1 MFVLYEDSGDFKVG
15 HVMQEAGGSL
25 QVEAPHGKRSK
36 IKANSV
42 LLSFATPDHAEL
54 MPGAHALLPQFD
66 PAFLWECAPQDEF
79 DFLGFGE
86 EYFGAKPDAIQA
98 TALLLALHAAPLYFH
113 RKGRGRYKPAP
124 PEILKAALAAAEKKR
139 LAAQQQSDWADA
151 LLAGQAPA
159 EIARVAAQLLAK
171 PDKNSAEYKA
181 LALACER
188 SHQTPEQVMMSA
200 GIFADAHEMHRRLF
214 EVVQFPR
221 GVGFPAI
228 DVPDPAQWPVADVA
242 AFSIDDITT
251 TEIDDA
257 FSVMFNGG
265 SSARIGI
272 HIAAPG
278 LLFGRG
284 SALDDI
290 ARDRLSTVYM
300 PGDKITMLPDA
311 LVEKATL
318 AEGSTVAAVSL
329 YVDVDIASGQLTGEP
344 ESRIERVPVAR
355 NLRHN
360 LLDEKVTPEALEA
373 MDLAAPDLPTLYTS
387 AADAVDA
394 EPFPCAAELALL
406 WRVSRA
412 LSEQRDIARGKKD
425 NAQRTDYNF
434 HVIEGRIEITPRRRD
449 APLDLLVAEFMILA
463 NQTWG
468 GLLHRHGIPGIYRT
482 QPPGGR
488 VRMATHAAPHAGL
501 GVPQYAWSTS
511 PLRRYVDLVNQ
522 WQLVS
527 ILQSQTPVFAPQD
540 ADLFAVVSAFD
551 MTYKAYADFQSR
563 MERYWCLRWL
573 EQRGHTQVQTMVLR
587 DDITRLT
594 DIPLIVRL
602 PGLSGHP
609 RGTLLRIEVTEM
621 DFVSIDIHGRLL
633 EVLGHADDALGDDAE
648 IEEAAEQESQALAD
662 GALQVQAEQAGA
674 ASAAPVA
681 GAEDVTGGEPADDLA
696 GGSAS

>member
-15 HVMQEAGGSL
+15 HVMQEAAGNL

-42 LLSFATPDHAEL
+42 LMSFSSPDAAQL
-54 MPGAHALLPQFD
+54 MPGAQAMQAEFD
-66 PAFLWECAPQDEF
+66 PAFLWECAPQAEF
-79 DFLGFGE
+79 DFQVFGE
-86 EYFGAKPDAIQA
+86 EYFGAKPDAVQA
-98 TALLLALHAAPLYFH
+98 TALLLALHGAPLYFH
-113 RKGRGRYKPAP
+113 RKGRGRFKPAP
-124 PEILKAALAAAEKKR
+124 PDILKAALAAAEKKR
-139 LAAQQQSDWADA
+139 IALERQSAWADQ
-151 LLAGQAPA
+151 LLAGSAPE
-159 EIARVAAQLLAK
+159 EIARLAAVLLAK

-188 SHQTPEQVMMSA
+188 SGQTAEQVMMGA
-200 GIFADAHEMHRRLF
+200 GVFADAHDMHRRMF

-221 GVGFPAI
+221 GTGF
-228 DVPDPAQWPVADVA
+228 ADVQLA
-242 AFSIDDITT
+242 DGGDWPLADVQAFSIDDVTT

-257 FSVMFNGG
+257 FSVCFTGDG
-265 SSARIGI
+265 QARIGI
-272 HIAAPG
+272 HIAAPA

-284 SALDDI
+284 SALDAV

-311 LVEKATL
+311 LVERATL
-318 AEGSTVAAVSL
+318 AEGQTVTAVSL
-329 YVDVDIASGQLTGEP
+329 YVTVEVESGQCVGDAH
-344 ESRIERVPVAR
+344 SCIERVPVKS

-360 LLDEKVTPEALEA
+360 LLDGVVTGQALESI
-373 MDLAAPDLPTLYTS
+373 DLM
-387 AADAVDA
+387 A
-394 EPFPCAAELALL
+394 ETAQESMPFPHARELALL

-412 LSEQRDIARGKKD
+412 LSEKRDELRGKKE
-425 NAQRTDYNF
+425 NNHRVDYNF
-434 HVIEGRIEITPRRRD
+434 YVIDGRVEITPRRRD

-468 GLLHRHGIPGIYRT
+468 GLLHEKGIPGIYRI

-488 VRMATHAAPHAGL
+488 VRMTTHAAPHVGL

-527 ILQSQTPVFAPQD
+527 VLQGQAPAFAPQD

-551 MTYKAYADFQSR
+551 ATYKAYADFQSR

-573 EQRGHTQVQTMVLR
+573 EQREVTQVQTMVLR

-594 DIPLIVRL
+594 DIPLIVRM

-609 RGTLLRIEVTEM
+609 RGTLLSIQIAEM
-621 DFVSIDIHGRLL
+621 DFIRIDIHCRLI
-633 EVLGHADDALGDDAE
+633 EVCGHVDDALSEDEVEEAEGDSETAEVSEAHVSAADAQGVPGSDQPASGESTVEKDSDDA
-648 IEEAAEQESQALAD
+648 
-662 GALQVQAEQAGA
+662 GRN
-674 ASAAPVA
+674 ASDPVA
-681 GAEDVTGGEPADDLA
+681 
-696 GGSAS
+696 

>member
-15 HVMQEAGGSL
+15 HVMQEAAGNL

-42 LLSFATPDHAEL
+42 LMSFTSPDAAQL
-54 MPGAHALLPQFD
+54 MPGAQALQSEFD
-66 PAFLWECAPQDEF
+66 PAFLWECAPQAEF

-86 EYFGAKPDAIQA
+86 EYFGAKPDAVQA
-98 TALLLALHAAPLYFH
+98 TALLLALQGAPLYFH
-113 RKGRGRYKPAP
+113 RKGRGRFKPAP
-124 PEILKAALAAAEKKR
+124 PDILKAALAAAEKKR
-139 LAAQQQSDWADA
+139 LALERQSAWADQM
-151 LLAGQAPA
+151 LAGSAPE
-159 EIARVAAQLLAK
+159 EIVRMAAQLLAK

-188 SHQTPEQVMMSA
+188 SSQTPEQVLMGA
-200 GIFADAHEMHRRLF
+200 GVFADAHDMHRRMF

-221 GVGFPAI
+221 GTGFADI
-228 DVPDPAQWPVADVA
+228 EVDDSREWPLADVA
-242 AFSIDDITT
+242 AFSIDDVTT

-257 FSVMFNGG
+257 FSVRFAGDG
-265 SSARIGI
+265 TARIGI

-284 SALDDI
+284 SPLDQV

-318 AEGSTVAAVSL
+318 AQGRAVTAVSL
-329 YVDVDIASGQLTGEP
+329 YVTVDTQSGELVGQP
-344 ESRIERVPVAR
+344 ESCIERVPVKS

-360 LLDEKVTPEALEA
+360 LLDEAVTPAALESL
-373 MDLAAPDLPTLYTS
+373 DLSDAAVRTLS
-387 AADAVDA
+387 QDEASQA
-394 EPFPCAAELALL
+394 EQPFPHAHELALL
-406 WRVSRA
+406 WRVSRV
-412 LSEQRDIARGKKD
+412 LSAKRDELRGKKE
-425 NAQRTDYNF
+425 NNHRVDYNF
-434 HVIEGRIEITPRRRD
+434 YVVDGRVHITPRRRD

-468 GLLHRHGIPGIYRT
+468 GLLHDKGLPGIYRS

-488 VRMATHAAPHAGL
+488 VRMTTHAAPHVGL

-527 ILQSQTPVFAPQD
+527 VLQSQTPAFAPQD

-551 MTYKAYADFQSR
+551 ATYKAYADFQSR

-573 EQRGHTQVQTMVLR
+573 EQQGISEVQTMVLR

-609 RGTLLRIEVTEM
+609 RGTLLRVQVAEL
-621 DFVSIDIHGRLL
+621 DFVRIDIHCRML
-633 EVLGHADDALGDDAE
+633 EVIGHADDAADEEVAE
-648 IEEAAEQESQALAD
+648 EEEAVTE
-662 GALQVQAEQAGA
+662 A
-674 ASAAPVA
+674 A
-681 GAEDVTGGEPADDLA
+681 GEPAIESATESVTQSVTESVSESKTRASDDVTERESPAA
-696 GGSAS
+696 GQA